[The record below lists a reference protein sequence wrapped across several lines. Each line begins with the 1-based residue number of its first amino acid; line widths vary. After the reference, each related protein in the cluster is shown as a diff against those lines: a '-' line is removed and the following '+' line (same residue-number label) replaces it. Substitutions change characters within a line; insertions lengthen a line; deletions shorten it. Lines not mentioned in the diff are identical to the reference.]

1 MAPASSDGAL
11 EGLDAY
17 LRRAREAF
25 LRDPSSVTCALG
37 NEACDLDSV
46 ASALAVGYAR
56 AMTTSAIVT
65 PIAQCLRRDLALRP
79 DVVRALDA
87 VGVSVESLTCAE
99 DVEAAGEA
107 RTPREVILVD
117 HNAITVRV
125 VPKSWET
132 RVVEIIDHHDDAGAH
147 GDAAVRTIELVG
159 SCSSLVYRDVVAP
172 TRRDDIARQVAR
184 LLLGAIVLDTR
195 LLDAST
201 TRASAVDFEAAKAL
215 REALGWDEREMGDEY
230 ETLSLARHDQSSFSC
245 AQLLAK
251 DYKQW
256 TFGRHEVGVASFGV
270 RFQDLV
276 ARQDTTSIDVE
287 CAAFICERGIDVLFM
302 MSSFEDVDAN
312 GAFAR
317 QIAATTSPSCALDAN
332 ELLTELGTHTRMSSL
347 AIRDPPNAL
356 RSARAQ
362 LDRALHD
369 LEREHGSRD
378 ASTSSLDR
386 ERIATAANRLR
397 AVLTDDV
404 TPSQPPEQKV
414 RRAKTSDARA
424 FDFAARPSRAIALKV
439 AYLGWPYRGFASQ
452 GPEATTPTVEWTL
465 FEALAKTRLVA
476 AAADVF
482 KTASYARCGRTDRGV
497 SGLGQIV
504 TLQVRSNG
512 ASDPREELDYV
523 GLLNRALPSDVRALG
538 WAPVDEELNARFD
551 CKWRQYKYFFE
562 KTTALDLEAMG
573 EAARAFEGV
582 HDFRNF
588 CRMDAENVK
597 SFTRRVLECTIEE
610 AGDGKLMY
618 INVRGTAF
626 LWHQVRN
633 MASVLFMVGLGHEP
647 PSVVE
652 RLLDLE
658 RTPRKPQYPMAPE
671 ESLLLWRSGYDE
683 SRLDVERM
691 HISDGALSQ
700 LEAHVASQMH
710 SQRVRAAIHEE
721 TWAYVA
727 RARQRANEAA
737 GASDTTD
744 LARELAA
751 VTCAGNVSVSKARHQ
766 RLCDRPTEATYDERV
781 ARNNARATPQI

>member
-1 MAPASSDGAL
+1 MLGAT
-11 EGLDAY
+11 AV
-17 LRRAREAF
+17 
-25 LRDPSSVTCALG
+25 RDSFT
-37 NEACDLDSV
+37 
-46 ASALAVGYAR
+46 
-56 AMTTSAIVT
+56 M
-65 PIAQCLRRDLALRP
+65 
-79 DVVRALDA
+79 RALDA
-87 VGVSVESLTCAE
+87 LE
-99 DVEAAGEA
+99 
-107 RTPREVILVD
+107 
-117 HNAITVRV
+117 
-125 VPKSWET
+125 
-132 RVVEIIDHHDDAGAH
+132 
-147 GDAAVRTIELVG
+147 
-159 SCSSLVYRDVVAP
+159 
-172 TRRDDIARQVAR
+172 
-184 LLLGAIVLDTR
+184 
-195 LLDAST
+195 
-201 TRASAVDFEAAKAL
+201 
-215 REALGWDEREMGDEY
+215 
-230 ETLSLARHDQSSFSC
+230 
-245 AQLLAK
+245 
-251 DYKQW
+251 
-256 TFGRHEVGVASFGV
+256 
-270 RFQDLV
+270 
-276 ARQDTTSIDVE
+276 
-287 CAAFICERGIDVLFM
+287 
-302 MSSFEDVDAN
+302 
-312 GAFAR
+312 
-317 QIAATTSPSCALDAN
+317 
-332 ELLTELGTHTRMSSL
+332 
-347 AIRDPPNAL
+347 
-356 RSARAQ
+356 
-362 LDRALHD
+362 RALHD

-397 AVLTDDV
+397 AMLTDDV

-744 LARELAA
+744 LTRELAA

-766 RLCDRPTEATYDERV
+766 RLFDRPTEATYDERV
-781 ARNNARATPQI
+781 ARNNARATSQI